1 MPVKEVNVMDK
12 RGNIVETSF
21 VETEPH
27 SIEISQ
33 NAKGLFSVTL
43 KMYFGD
49 DGESTIVERSKNIYD
64 QYVEIYK
71 PKLEEVK

>member
-12 RGNIVETSF
+12 KGNIVETQF

-33 NAKGLFSVTL
+33 NAKGQFSVTI

-49 DGESTIVERSKNIYD
+49 DGENSIVERSKKIYD
-64 QYVEIYK
+64 QYVETYK
-71 PKLEEVK
+71 PSVEETK